1 MDKHQEIFNKYMS
14 LMSDEMRENIVG
26 YEKLSKEVALP
37 SYAVRDGAVKIV
49 FKNGEWLRV
58 YQVTS
63 GGIEW
68 Y

>member
-1 MDKHQEIFNKYMS
+1 MA
-14 LMSDEMRENIVG
+14 LMSDEMKEDIVG
-26 YEKLSKEVALP
+26 YEKLSKEVTLP
-37 SYAVRDGAVKIV
+37 SYAVRDGAVKVV

-58 YQVTS
+58 YETVS